1 MNIEATRTYY
11 ENMLL
16 TDLCDCN
23 YCQNYIKE
31 IKKTYPLVANYL
43 EAIGVNIEKP
53 FETMPLEPD
62 NNKIEYIAAQYI
74 VFGDFENFKETTI
87 SNVSIQIAN
96 SYPNTNINEK
106 HFVIEISPII
116 LNWVYN

>member
-43 EAIGVNIEKP
+43 EGIGVNIEKP

-62 NNKIEYIAAQYI
+62 NNKIEYIAAQYV
-74 VFGDFENFKETTI
+74 VFGDFKKFKETII
-87 SNVSIQIAN
+87 SNVSIQIAK
-96 SYPNTNINEK
+96 SHPCTDINEK